1 MDTFFVRKQ
10 LLIGVLLLA
19 GIEISLTVIRMIA
32 R

>member
-10 LLIGVLLLA
+10 LVIGAILLA
-19 GIEISLTVIRMIA
+19 SLEISITLTRMLV

>member
-10 LLIGVLLLA
+10 LVIGAILLGIVEVSVLLVSA
-19 GIEISLTVIRMIA
+19 FA